1 MAGQASA
8 DRTKPRTKRNREADV
23 LDAAIEVFY
32 KHGYAASTIQD
43 VADKVGVLKGSL
55 YYYID
60 SKEDLLHRI
69 FTESYEQS
77 VVLLAEAD
85 APDAPPLDRLRSYF
99 QAYVLWYLNNVERVS
114 LYFNDWKALTGKR
127 RAEVI
132 EQRAV
137 YEQFITERIDE
148 AKRDGAISVKI
159 ETKYAVFF
167 LLGAV
172 NGVPTWYRRKGPD
185 SPERIAELYADMVIA
200 TLLGMPSRV
209 GDGEP
214 KPAGPSL
221 RVRAS
226 EQPALSRPRR
236 GRLRSP
242 ETGAEPSL
250 LS

>member
-1 MAGQASA
+1 VAADPSA
-8 DRTKPRTKRNREADV
+8 NSAKPGRKPNREAQV

-32 KHGYAASTIQD
+32 TRGYSASTIQD

-77 VVLLAEAD
+77 VVLLAEAN
-85 APDAPPLDRLRSYF
+85 ALDAPPLDRLRSYF

-137 YEQFITERIDE
+137 YEKFITEHIDA
-148 AKRDGAISVKI
+148 AKRDGTVSEAID
-159 ETKYAVFF
+159 TKYAVFF

-172 NGVPTWYRRKGPD
+172 NGVPTWYRRQGPD
-185 SPERIAELYADMVIA
+185 SPEHIAESYADMVIA
-200 TLLGMPSRV
+200 TLLGMPASERN
-209 GDGEP
+209 G
-214 KPAGPSL
+214 AGKAG
-221 RVRAS
+221 RTKRAS
-226 EQPALSRPRR
+226 ARKPTARLKSTAAKKDPTPGAARREPA
-236 GRLRSP
+236 
-242 ETGAEPSL
+242 
-250 LS
+250 

>member
-1 MAGQASA
+1 VAADPSA
-8 DRTKPRTKRNREADV
+8 NSAKPGRKPNREAQV

-32 KHGYAASTIQD
+32 TRGYSASTIQD

-77 VVLLAEAD
+77 VVLLAEAN
-85 APDAPPLDRLRSYF
+85 ALDAPPLDRLRSYF

-114 LYFNDWKALTGKR
+114 LYFNDWKALTGER

-137 YEQFITERIDE
+137 YEKFITEHIDA
-148 AKRDGAISVKI
+148 AKRDGTVSEEID
-159 ETKYAVFF
+159 TKYAVFF

-172 NGVPTWYRRKGPD
+172 NGVPTWYRRQGPD
-185 SPERIAELYADMVIA
+185 SPEHIAEAYADMVIA
-200 TLLGMPSRV
+200 TLLGMPTSARNGEAKAGSSKRAGARKRTARV
-209 GDGEP
+209 KSTTAKRASTPRAAGA
-214 KPAGPSL
+214 KPA
-221 RVRAS
+221 
-226 EQPALSRPRR
+226 
-236 GRLRSP
+236 
-242 ETGAEPSL
+242 
-250 LS
+250 

>member
-1 MAGQASA
+1 VAGQTSASG
-8 DRTKPRTKRNREADV
+8 TKPRRRPNREAEV
-23 LDAAIEVFY
+23 IDAAIEVFY
-32 KHGYAASTIQD
+32 QRGYAASTIQD

-77 VVLLAEAD
+77 VVLLAEAG
-85 APDAPPLDRLRSYF
+85 ALDAPPLDRLRSYF

-114 LYFNDWKALTGKR
+114 LYFNDWKSLTGKR

-137 YEQFITERIDE
+137 YEKFIREHIDA
-148 AKRDGAISVKI
+148 AKRDGTVAAEID
-159 ETKYAVFF
+159 TKYAVFF

-185 SPERIAELYADMVIA
+185 SPEHIAESYADMVIA
-200 TLLGMPSRV
+200 TLLGMPSRQRS
-209 GDGEP
+209 GEEKAP
-214 KPAGPSL
+214 
-221 RVRAS
+221 RAN
-226 EQPALSRPRR
+226 R
-236 GRLRSP
+236 RSP
-242 ETGAEPSL
+242 RKPTTRAKSTTATRSPKQA
-250 LS
+250 

>member
-1 MAGQASA
+1 VAA
-8 DRTKPRTKRNREADV
+8 DANANSTKPGRKPNREARV

-32 KHGYAASTIQD
+32 KNGYAASTIQD

-77 VVLLAEAD
+77 VVLLAEAN
-85 APDAPPLDRLRSYF
+85 ALDAPPLDRLRSYF
-99 QAYVLWYLNNVERVS
+99 QAYVLWYLKNVERVS
-114 LYFNDWKALTGKR
+114 LYFNDWKALTGER

-137 YEQFITERIDE
+137 YEKFITERIDE
-148 AKRDGAISVKI
+148 AKRDGTVAEEI

-172 NGVPTWYRRKGPD
+172 NGVPTWYRRQGPD
-185 SPERIAELYADMVIA
+185 SPEHIAESYADMVIA
-200 TLLGMPSRV
+200 TLLGMPSRERN
-209 GDGEP
+209 GQTKPGNTKRASAR
-214 KPAGPSL
+214 KPAA
-221 RVRAS
+221 RAKS
-226 EQPALSRPRR
+226 TTTNQAPTP
-236 GRLRSP
+236 
-242 ETGAEPSL
+242 GAAGAKPV
-250 LS
+250 